1 MKIGYIGLGIMGR
14 PMAVNLMKASY
25 SLCVW
30 ARRPESTASLRA
42 AGASVAASPAE
53 LAGQVDVVFT
63 NVSDTGDVEQVLLG
77 ENGVIHGARPGL
89 IVVDHSTIAA
99 GASRRMAQTLA
110 GQGIQMLD
118 VPVSGGEQGAIDGTL
133 TLMVGGE
140 AEALAKVRPLLEVVG
155 GTITHVGGP
164 GAGQI
169 AKTCNQ
175 MIVAQSLQ
183 AIGEAFTLA
192 EAAGVD
198 PARVREA
205 LLGGFAYSRILE
217 VHGQRMLDRNYR
229 PGFKARLHRKDMGIA
244 LQTAAELGVAT
255 PGSAVATQ
263 FINALV
269 GQDMGELDSSALV
282 EMLRQLNGR
291 SVSEGQKP

>member
-1 MKIGYIGLGIMGR
+1 MKVGYIGLGIMGR
-14 PMAVNLMKASY
+14 PMAANLMKASY
-25 SLCVW
+25 WLCVW
-30 ARRPESTASLRA
+30 ARRPESLEPLKA
-42 AGASVAASPAE
+42 AGATVAASPAE

-63 NVSDTGDVEQVLLG
+63 NVSDTVDVEAVLLG

-99 GASRRMAQTLA
+99 GASRRMAEKLA
-110 GQGIQMLD
+110 EQGIQMLD

-140 AEALAKVRPLLEVVG
+140 AEALEKVRPLLEVVG

-192 EAAGVD
+192 EAADVD

-282 EMLRQLNGR
+282 EMLRRFNKG
-291 SVSEGQKP
+291 

>member
-1 MKIGYIGLGIMGR
+1 MKVGYIGLGIMGR
-14 PMAVNLMKASY
+14 PMAVNLLKAGY
-25 SLCVW
+25 EVCVW
-30 ARRPESTASLRA
+30 ARRPESMAPLMA
-42 AGASVAASPAE
+42 AGATVAASPAE

-63 NVSDTGDVEQVLLG
+63 NVSDTADVEAVLLG
-77 ENGVIHGARPGL
+77 ADGVIHGARPGL

-99 GASRRMAQTLA
+99 GASRRMAQMLA
-110 GQGIQMLD
+110 GQGVQMLD

-140 AEALAKVRPLLEVVG
+140 AGALEKVRPLLEVVG

-192 EAAGVD
+192 EASGVD
-198 PARVREA
+198 PARVRQA
-205 LLGGFAYSRILE
+205 LLGGFANSRILE
-217 VHGQRMLDRNYR
+217 VHGQRMLDKNYR

-255 PGSAVATQ
+255 PGAAVATQ

-269 GQDMGELDSSALV
+269 GQGMGELDSSATV
-282 EMLRQLNGR
+282 ELLRRLNGGK
-291 SVSEGQKP
+291 S

>member
-1 MKIGYIGLGIMGR
+1 MNLKLGYIGLGIMGR
-14 PMAVNLMKASY
+14 PMALNLMRTGYPMS
-25 SLCVW
+25 VW
-30 ARRPESTASLRA
+30 ARRPQSLEPLIAEGAAVAST
-42 AGASVAASPAE
+42 PAE

-63 NVSDTGDVEQVLLG
+63 NVSDTSDVEAVLLG
-77 ENGVIHGARPGL
+77 PDGVIQGARAGL

-99 GASRRMAQTLA
+99 GASQRMAEALA
-110 GQGIQMLD
+110 DAGVKMLD
-118 VPVSGGEQGAIDGTL
+118 VPVSGGEQGAIAGTL

-140 AEALAKVRPLLEVVG
+140 SRALETVRALLEVVG
-155 GTITHVGGP
+155 GTITHVGGH

-175 MIVAQSLQ
+175 MIVAQSLV

-192 EAAGVD
+192 ESAGVD

-205 LLGGFAYSRILE
+205 LLGGFAASRILE
-217 VHGQRMLDRNYR
+217 AHGQRMLDHNYE
-229 PGFKARLHRKDMGIA
+229 PGFKARLHCKDMGIA

-255 PGSAVATQ
+255 PGTAVATQ

-269 GQDMGELDSSALV
+269 GQGMGELDSSALV
-282 EMLRQLNGR
+282 EMLRRLNH
-291 SVSEGQKP
+291 K

>member
-1 MKIGYIGLGIMGR
+1 MDLRLGYIGLGIMGR
-14 PMAVNLMKASY
+14 PMALNLMRAGY
-25 SLCVW
+25 SMSVW
-30 ARRPESTASLRA
+30 ARRAQSLEPLVA
-42 AGASVAASPAE
+42 EGATVAASPAQ
-53 LAGQVDVVFT
+53 LAAQVDVVFT
-63 NVSDTGDVEQVLLG
+63 NVSDTADVESVLLG
-77 ENGVIHGARPGL
+77 PDGVIHGARSGL

-99 GASRRMAQTLA
+99 GASQRMAETLA
-110 GQGIQMLD
+110 DAGVKMLD
-118 VPVSGGEQGAIDGTL
+118 VPVSGGEQGAIAGTL

-140 AEALAKVRPLLEVVG
+140 ARALETVRPMLEVVG
-155 GTITHVGGP
+155 GTITHVGGY

-175 MIVAQSLQ
+175 MIVAQSLV

-192 EAAGVD
+192 ESAGVD

-205 LLGGFAYSRILE
+205 LMGGFAASRILE
-217 VHGQRMLDRNYR
+217 AHGQRMLDRNYA

-255 PGSAVATQ
+255 PGTAVATQ
-263 FINALV
+263 LINALV

-282 EMLRQLNGR
+282 EMLRRLNH
-291 SVSEGQKP
+291 K